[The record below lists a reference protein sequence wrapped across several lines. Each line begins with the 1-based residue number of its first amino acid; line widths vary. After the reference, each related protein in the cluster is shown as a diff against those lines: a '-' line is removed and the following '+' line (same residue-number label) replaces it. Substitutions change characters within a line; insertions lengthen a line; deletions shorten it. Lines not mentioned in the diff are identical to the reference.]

1 MKKNSIYLLLLV
13 VSFDLLFYKQTPGL
27 NASIFGLL
35 LLAVCLIQK
44 PELKFNKIW
53 ILVAITAFLSTVF
66 VGVYSDFLS
75 VSTCMISFTLL
86 AAYTNEKNS
95 SIGIAIS
102 GAAFTYLR
110 SPFILFKGA
119 RLQIFRWQE
128 NRKNTNYM
136 KAGIIG
142 FTFLIVLIFFFIYRN
157 SSLLFYN
164 LTQNINLD
172 FISFSLIFFT
182 LNALLLITAFQ
193 KYAPIEKLHTILD
206 KPSRNLVYKA
216 TETDEE
222 IKKISIEQFAGILL
236 LSSLNG
242 LLLIV
247 NILDLGYLIN
257 RQLPQGISYSDFI
270 HQGVGMLIL
279 SIILAISIILYFFRR
294 ELNFSNNKW
303 LKIFAYAWITQ
314 NLFMVLSNVSRN
326 SMYIEAY
333 GLTEKRIGVY
343 FYLLLAAIGLV
354 TTLIKIYKKQNNA
367 YLMRSTSTVFFVI
380 LLVSCA
386 INWDNII
393 TRHDLARY
401 DANTN
406 FNYLND
412 LSYTNI
418 PQMLDYVEKY
428 KSTKDI
434 VANKAQLENLH
445 NRILHF
451 LNNYNENTDW
461 QSLSYFKRKI
471 YNDIVNKNIDC
482 IYLQNTNKYTF
493 KGITYLPYV
502 KEIVVNNSELEN
514 SSEWPKLQNLKRL
527 TLINCGISD
536 TKFIYHL
543 KQLEYLDISGND
555 IQDYKPLYS
564 LKNLKE
570 LHVSAISINN
580 LKMLQIMLPHTKIN
594 Y

>member
-1 MKKNSIYLLLLV
+1 LKFKELLNNNKMKKNSIYLLLLV
-13 VSFDLLFYKQTPGL
+13 VSFDLLFYKQRPGL
-27 NASIFGLL
+27 NACIFGLL

-53 ILVAITAFLSTVF
+53 VLVAITAFLSTVF
-66 VGVYSDFLS
+66 VGLYSDFLS
-75 VSTCMISFTLL
+75 VSTCIISFTLL

-110 SPFILFKGA
+110 SPFILFKSV
-119 RLQIFRWQE
+119 RLQILRWQE
-128 NRKNTNYM
+128 NRKNSNYI

-157 SSLLFYN
+157 ASLLFYN

-193 KYAPIEKLHTILD
+193 KYAPIEKLHTLLD
-206 KPSRNLVYKA
+206 KPSRNLVYKV

-236 LSSLNG
+236 LSSLNV

-257 RQLPQGISYSDFI
+257 RQLPQGVSYSDFI

-279 SIILAISIILYFFRR
+279 SIILAISIILYFFRK
-294 ELNFSNNKW
+294 ELNFCNNKW

-354 TTLIKIYKKQNNA
+354 TTLIKINKKESNA
-367 YLMRSTSTVFFVI
+367 YLIRSTSTVFFII

-418 PQMLDYVEKY
+418 PQMLNYVEKY

-434 VANKAQLENLH
+434 VANKTQLENLH
-445 NRILHF
+445 NRILDF
-451 LNNYNENTDW
+451 LNN
-461 QSLSYFKRKI
+461 
-471 YNDIVNKNIDC
+471 
-482 IYLQNTNKYTF
+482 
-493 KGITYLPYV
+493 
-502 KEIVVNNSELEN
+502 
-514 SSEWPKLQNLKRL
+514 
-527 TLINCGISD
+527 
-536 TKFIYHL
+536 
-543 KQLEYLDISGND
+543 
-555 IQDYKPLYS
+555 
-564 LKNLKE
+564 
-570 LHVSAISINN
+570 
-580 LKMLQIMLPHTKIN
+580 
-594 Y
+594 